1 MDSPVIDSD
10 REKYA
15 HHAEELRRAVRAAAP
30 LWLDRVLEPLAGRDD
45 SDDRRRA
52 IAATLE
58 AIDRQLGDLAAAD
71 PDVPMSGP
79 LELIRQSTEPVQAWL
94 SAQGVVAPAR
104 DAWDVRSSPGDLYS
118 LGPMT
123 FSDLGDDVHVAGITW
138 GAAKAHIHLQRRS
151 QQPDDPS
158 A

>member
-10 REKYA
+10 EQKYA
-15 HHAEELRRAVRAAAP
+15 DHAQALRAAVQAAAP
-30 LWLDRVLEPLAGRDD
+30 QWLDRVLEPLVGAENSEGR
-45 SDDRRRA
+45 SRA
-52 IAATLE
+52 VADTLA
-58 AIDRQLGDLAAAD
+58 AIDRQLEALAAAD

-79 LELIRQSTEPVQAWL
+79 LELIRQSTEPVQNWL
-94 SAQGVVAPAR
+94 AGQGVVAPAR
-104 DAWDVRSSPGDLYS
+104 DPWDVRSSPGDVYA

-123 FSDLGDDVHVAGITW
+123 FSDLSDEVHVAGITW

-151 QQPDDPS
+151 QQADDPS